1 MEDVRS
7 FTGLSSAEADARL
20 RREGPNVLPAP
31 RRGGLLR
38 LALELLRE
46 PMILLLLAAA
56 GAYFLLGDVG
66 EAAILLVSLLGVVGI
81 SLLQGRRTER
91 SLERLRDLSSPRA
104 RVIRDGEQKRI
115 AGADVVRGDLLV
127 VSEGDRVAAD
137 GRVLWVSNLSA
148 DESLLTGES
157 VPVAKRPA
165 EASPAAGDST
175 RMFSGTLAVSGQGI
189 VEVTATGPA
198 TEIGRIGASLQ
209 RIEQE
214 KSPLQREIGRLV
226 RRLGV
231 AGAAVCVLIAVL
243 YGRSRGSFV
252 EGLLAGLAAAMSL
265 LPEEFP
271 VVFTVFLAL
280 GAWRISRRRVLTRRM
295 PAIEAL
301 GQTTFLCVDKTGTL
315 TLNRMTVTRLAAGDD
330 ELDSARAAEL
340 PERFHELVE
349 FAVLA
354 SQATP
359 FDPTEVAIREFGL
372 RSLAET
378 EHLHANWELFREYPL
393 SPELLAVAH
402 AWKARERE
410 DYVIAAKGAPEAI
423 ADLCHLEAA
432 ESDRLRERVERLAGD
447 GLRVLAV
454 AAARFR
460 PGELPSRS
468 HDFAFSLLGL
478 VGLED
483 PLRPSVAEAV
493 ETCTRAGI
501 RVVMITGDYPVTAS
515 RIAREIGLPGA
526 RVTTGAELSSLDDSA
541 LEARLAESSV
551 FARVVPAQKLRLVE
565 SLKAL
570 GHIVAMTG
578 DGVNDAPALKAA
590 HVGIAMGGR
599 GTDVAREAASL
610 VLLDDDFA
618 SIVAAIRLGRTI
630 FDNLKKATAYLV
642 AIHVAIAGM
651 AMLPVVVGWPL
662 LLLPIQIVFLE
673 LIIDPAS
680 TIAFE
685 AEPSERDVMRRPP
698 RSQRAP
704 LLSAATFALSAARG
718 AVVLGAA
725 VATYAWLLAGGRPA
739 AAARGPAFAALIV
752 GNLCLILAHRS
763 FSRSVVRSIVRPN
776 PAVWW
781 ILGLAAGTLTAV
793 LTVPALRRLFHFEGT
808 RPADALLGVAA
819 GGACLAVFALLDV
832 FRRRAR

>member
-1 MEDVRS
+1 MEDIRS

-20 RREGPNVLPAP
+20 RREGPNVLPAAR
-31 RRGGLLR
+31 RRGLVR

-46 PMILLLLAAA
+46 PMVLLLLAAA
-56 GAYFLLGDVG
+56 GAYFVLGDVG
-66 EAAILLVSLLGVVGI
+66 EAAILLVSLLAVVAI

-115 AGADVVRGDLLV
+115 AGAEVVRGDLLV
-127 VSEGDRVAAD
+127 VSEGDRVPAD
-137 GRVLWVSNLSA
+137 GRVLWASNLSA

-157 VPVAKRPA
+157 VPVSKHPG
-165 EASPAAGDST
+165 EVGAAGDDST
-175 RMFSGTLAVSGQGI
+175 RVSSGTLVVSGQG
-189 VEVTATGPA
+189 VSEVTATGSA

-209 RIEQE
+209 RIGQE
-214 KSPLQREIGRLV
+214 KSPLQRQIDRLV

-231 AGAAVCVLIAVL
+231 VGVGVCVLIAVL
-243 YGRSRGSFV
+243 YGRSRGNFV

-301 GQTTFLCVDKTGTL
+301 GETTVLCVDKTGTL
-315 TLNRMTVTRLAAGDD
+315 TLNRMTVARLAAGDD
-330 ELDSARAAEL
+330 ELDAAGAAEL

-354 SQATP
+354 CQATP

-372 RSLAET
+372 RSLART
-378 EHLHANWELFREYPL
+378 EHLHADWELLREYPL
-393 SPELLAVAH
+393 SPELLAVTH
-402 AWKARERE
+402 AWRALERE
-410 DYVIAAKGAPEAI
+410 DHVIAAKGAPEAI
-423 ADLCHLEAA
+423 ADLCHLEPVAW
-432 ESDRLRERVERLAGD
+432 EHLRERVERLAGD

-468 HDFAFSLLGL
+468 HDFTFSLLGL

-483 PLRPSVAEAV
+483 PLRPSVPEAV
-493 ETCTRAGI
+493 ETCARAGI

-515 RIAREIGLPGA
+515 RIASKIGLAEG
-526 RVTTGAELSSLDDSA
+526 RVTTGPELDALDDAA
-541 LEARLAESSV
+541 LRERLADSSV
-551 FARVVPAQKLRLVE
+551 FARIVPAQKLRLVE
-565 SLKAL
+565 GLKAL
-570 GHIVAMTG
+570 GHVVAMTG

-618 SIVAAIRLGRTI
+618 SIVAAIRLGRRI

-642 AIHVAIAGM
+642 AVHVAIAGM
-651 AMLPVVVGWPL
+651 AMLPVLLGWPL
-662 LLLPIQIVFLE
+662 LLVPIQIVFLE

-685 AEPSERDVMRRPP
+685 AEPAERDVMQRPP
-698 RSQRAP
+698 RPPGAP
-704 LLSAATFALSAARG
+704 LLSRASFALAAARG
-718 AVVLGAA
+718 AAVLAAA
-725 VATYAWLLAGGRPA
+725 VATYAGLVAAGRPA
-739 AAARGPAFAALIV
+739 GAARGPAFAALIV
-752 GNLCLILAHRS
+752 GNLCLILAYRS
-763 FSRSVVRSIVRPN
+763 FSRSVVRSIARPN
-776 PAVWW
+776 AALWW
-781 ILGLAAGTLTAV
+781 ILGIAAATLAAV
-793 LTVPALRRLFHFEGT
+793 LSVPALRALFRFEGG
-808 RPADALLGVAA
+808 RPSDALLGVAA
-819 GGACLAVFALLDV
+819 GAGCIVVFALLDV
-832 FRRRAR
+832 FRRPTR